1 MFEKLIEM
9 ALSGVVGNF
18 TYDKLKALLF
28 GENDES
34 AEIDER
40 EAIDQSNN
48 DSDIKA
54 VYGDNIEYINR
65 FKTFDI
71 FHEFDE
77 LLPLVKDPVVHIVVE
92 DKPST
97 AWHLPLVVLEDK
109 TTKEWYIFSKGR
121 MAFEG
126 SGGGFLQ
133 SGILFKKLIDNKV
146 PFTAW
151 VLDYILTEKLSQG
164 CRMWPE
170 FRGHCIPLLIYNKNK
185 TFTDYIRKTFINMS
199 KP

>member
-18 TYDKLKALLF
+18 TYDKLKALLL
-28 GENDES
+28 DEDV
-34 AEIDER
+34 ADKQANER
-40 EAIDQSNN
+40 EALESYD
-48 DSDIKA
+48 DPDIKA
-54 VYGDNIEYINR
+54 VYGANIHYVNR

-71 FHEFDE
+71 VHHFDDV
-77 LLPLVKDPVVHIVVE
+77 LPLIKNPVVHIVIE
-92 DKPST
+92 DQPST
-97 AWHLPLVVLEDK
+97 AWHLPLIVLEDNV
-109 TTKEWYIFSKGR
+109 TKEWYIFSKGR

-126 SGGGFLQ
+126 SGGGLSQ
-133 SGILFKKLIDNKV
+133 SKMLFRKLIANKV

-151 VLDYILTEKLSQG
+151 VLDYVLAAKLSQG

-170 FRGHCIPLLIYNKNK
+170 FRNQLVPLLTYNKSRI
-185 TFTDYIRKTFINMS
+185 FTDYILKTFMDIS